1 MSLTY
6 TCLPIHSK
14 LSLPPTKTLVSVL
27 GFEPFRVGGGEALAR
42 EVSVQLAAR
51 GWKNVLCFL
60 TPPTDPVRE
69 YLSLPNVSIEVLP
82 DSWKLAWKPTRGLAR
97 ILARYRPEILH
108 MQFTG
113 FISPYPWLAKYFGV
127 KKVFFTDQ
135 SSRPEGHVDSRAA
148 PWRRIGTRFV
158 NYPLDRV
165 VCISDYVR
173 TSWITSDVLPPSRF
187 VRIYNSVYASSCAK
201 EGSELRCKYKI
212 PDGRQVVLQISWV
225 IPEKGFDDLL
235 AAARLVVDQN
245 PAAHFLMA
253 GEGAD
258 RQRLMGETVRAGLS
272 DHVTWTGIVAKP
284 MESGLYAAADV
295 VCQVSRWEEAFGYV
309 IAEAMASGRP
319 VIGTRAGAIPELVR
333 HGQTGFLVE
342 RRNPAE
348 LAGRILEL
356 LRDQVLRRRLGEA
369 GRRLAREEFDQQTNV
384 ARLIDLYGI

>member
-1 MSLTY
+1 MARS
-6 TCLPIHSK
+6 
-14 LSLPPTKTLVSVL
+14 KTLVSVL

-60 TPPTDPVRE
+60 SPPTDAVRE

-113 FISPYPWLAKYFGV
+113 FISPYPWLAKCFGV
-127 KKVFFTDQ
+127 KRVFFTDQ
-135 SSRPEGHVDSRAA
+135 SSRPEGYVTRRAA
-148 PWRRIGTRFV
+148 LWRRMGTRLV
-158 NYPLDRV
+158 NYPLGRV

-173 TSWITSDVLPPSRF
+173 DCWVAYDVLPASRF
-187 VRIYNSVYASSCAK
+187 VRIYNSVDASRCAAV
-201 EGSELRCKYKI
+201 GSALRRQYGI
-212 PDGRQVVLQISWV
+212 PEDRKVVLQVSWV

-235 AAARLVVDQN
+235 AAARHVVDEY
-245 PAAHFLMA
+245 PAVHFLMA

-258 RQRLMGETVRAGLS
+258 RRRLMAETVNAGLE

-284 MESGLYAAADV
+284 VENGLYAAADV

-309 IAEAMASGRP
+309 IAEALASGRP

-342 RRNPAE
+342 RRNPGE
-348 LAGRILEL
+348 LALRILEL
-356 LRDQVLRRRLGEA
+356 LRDPTLRRRMGEA
-369 GRRLAREEFDQQTNV
+369 GRRLALEEFDQKTNV
-384 ARLIDLYGI
+384 ARLMELYGI